1 MLAAAAAFGWLDTQ
15 RTTPAAAWPFVI
27 ALLAFGMPHGAADW
41 TVAAKLDRRV
51 GFVARVSGF
60 SGYLLLMAASLGLIM
75 WQPGV
80 AGLLFLLLTVFHF
93 GMADATAVRADG
105 DGPIARWGLVS
116 ARGLLLLATAFATHP
131 QAAWAP
137 FAHIGSALSPWH
149 AAAWKP
155 DLDVLRS
162 LAAIGVASGVVLAV
176 SSAIA
181 RMRAGHPRAASL
193 DLVEHALVAAM
204 AALADPLF
212 AVGCFFLGVHAF
224 RHTRRLAC
232 TREVLEPPAAPSTLL
247 PRMFRVHLISLPLM
261 WPTAAC
267 LVPLCWLLGGV
278 DLQTLAV
285 ASIAFY
291 MITTLPHHLLGLRL
305 PQPDMPPA
313 A

>member
-1 MLAAAAAFGWLDTQ
+1 
-15 RTTPAAAWPFVI
+15 
-27 ALLAFGMPHGAADW
+27 
-41 TVAAKLDRRV
+41 
-51 GFVARVSGF
+51 
-60 SGYLLLMAASLGLIM
+60 
-75 WQPGV
+75 
-80 AGLLFLLLTVFHF
+80 
-93 GMADATAVRADG
+93 
-105 DGPIARWGLVS
+105 
-116 ARGLLLLATAFATHP
+116 
-131 QAAWAP
+131 
-137 FAHIGSALSPWH
+137 
-149 AAAWKP
+149 
-155 DLDVLRS
+155 
-162 LAAIGVASGVVLAV
+162 
-176 SSAIA
+176 
-181 RMRAGHPRAASL
+181 MRAGHPRAASL

-278 DLQTLAV
+278 DLQTIAV